1 MDKILETIMNF
12 INENTTLLII
22 ICVFLIFV
30 LIGYL
35 IDNSIK
41 TKRLERQMSDEVP
54 SSPEPEVID
63 NPIEDKKEEIKDE
76 TKVEEPKVE
85 VPSVEEVPI
94 VPAVETPTEEIPV
107 VPEIETPTEETVV
120 ESPEEEVPINNEEI
134 NNEVSVDPKVNDL
147 LLRDFSTNGVSS
159 IDIEENE
166 VSLNPINNID
176 NINIEEPVIEEPTAP
191 VYKNDKKLSDIFKKK
206 PATEEPVVNNTTP
219 KLENTVDFNNELDR
233 ILQKLNDMPSD
244 TKDSTLDETQDFT
257 NMF

>member
-41 TKRLERQMSDEVP
+41 TKRLERQMSEEVP
-54 SSPEPEVID
+54 SNPEPEVID
-63 NPIEDKKEEIKDE
+63 NPIEDKKEEIVEEAKVEEPVVEE
-76 TKVEEPKVE
+76 TTPEVEEEPTIEEPKVE
-85 VPSVEEVPI
+85 EVPEVTPVEET
-94 VPAVETPTEEIPV
+94 A
-107 VPEIETPTEETVV
+107 
-120 ESPEEEVPINNEEI
+120 EEVTENVS
-134 NNEVSVDPKVNDL
+134 NEVTVDPKINEM

-159 IDIEENE
+159 IDTEEKE
-166 VSLNPINNID
+166 PEISLNPINNID
-176 NINIEEPVIEEPTAP
+176 NIELPKEEPVEEKS

-206 PATEEPVVNNTTP
+206 STTENVP
-219 KLENTVDFNNELDR
+219 KTDSVRLENTVDFSNELDR
-233 ILQKLNDMPSD
+233 ILQKLDETNEA
-244 TKDSTLDETQDFT
+244 TKDSTLDETQDYT